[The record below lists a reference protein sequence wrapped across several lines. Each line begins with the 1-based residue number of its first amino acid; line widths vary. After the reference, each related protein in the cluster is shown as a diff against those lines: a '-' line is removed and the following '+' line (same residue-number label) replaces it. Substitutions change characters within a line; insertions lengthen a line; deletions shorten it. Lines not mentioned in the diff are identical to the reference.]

1 MKQISFLED
10 EQSTTSSVKHHAKP
24 RTLAR
29 ARQEPM
35 IPLPSQPSEALQ
47 ALSQA
52 LPKNLYLGTS
62 SWSSPGWKGIV
73 YAEHYDDKTLSQ
85 RGLSAYSQHPLL
97 NCVSIDRSFYAPVNQ
112 ATFQQY
118 ADQVPDTFR
127 FVVKAPSSLL
137 SPTSYKKHVLNPDY
151 LNPDQAEAIFFK
163 PLLAL
168 GKKLG
173 WALLQCP
180 PLPES
185 ELKTPKRFYEG
196 LSCLLERAQAYS
208 LPVMVEVRDRALL
221 THELVEHLIDHQ
233 ARLCLS
239 LHPRLPG
246 LPAQFR
252 IQAALPPGPLFIR
265 WNLNRQLSYMG
276 AKERYAPFNQRL
288 DPDEEA
294 QEYLALHIRQ
304 HLQTQQDVWVLA
316 NNKAEGCSPLTLEAL
331 AQKLVAQ
338 HA

>member
-10 EQSTTSSVKHHAKP
+10 EQLCAKNTKP
-24 RTLAR
+24 RQSKRSSHVL
-29 ARQEPM
+29 Q
-35 IPLPSQPSEALQ
+35 IPLPSKPSEALQ
-47 ALSQA
+47 ALGKA
-52 LPKNLYLGTS
+52 LPPRLYLGTS
-62 SWSSPGWKGIV
+62 SWSSPGWEGIV

-97 NCVSIDRSFYAPVNQ
+97 NCVSIDRSFYAPVDQ
-112 ATFQQY
+112 VTFQHY
-118 ADQVPDTFR
+118 ADQVPNTFR

-137 SPTSYKKHVLNPDY
+137 SPTLYKKHELNPDY

-168 GKKLG
+168 GNKLG

-185 ELKTPKRFYEG
+185 ELKHPKRFYEG
-196 LSCLLERAQAYS
+196 LSCLLERARAYS
-208 LPVMVEVRDRALL
+208 LPIMVEVRDRALL
-221 THELVEHLIDHQ
+221 THELVEHLTRHH

-276 AKERYAPFNQRL
+276 ARERYAPFNQRL

-294 QEYLALHIRQ
+294 QEYLSLRIREHLNAQ
-304 HLQTQQDVWVLA
+304 HDVWVLA
-316 NNKAEGCSPLTLEAL
+316 NNKAEGCSPLTIEAL
-331 AQKLVAQ
+331 VQKLLTYND
-338 HA
+338 